1 MDTLYIGYIIHLR
14 DNDMRKLNP
23 NKILF
28 GVKQRNF
35 NPANISDS
43 TVVHR
48 IGKEVSSVYMEIRH
62 DMLTVWI
69 IKHSKCNCKST
80 KSFIICLLNLFYTMY
95 L

>member
-1 MDTLYIGYIIHLR
+1 MKWIPWQIFNSRIYKSKVDTLYIGYIIHLR

-23 NKILF
+23 NEILF

-35 NPANISDS
+35 NPANICDS

-62 DMLTVWI
+62 DMLTMD
-69 IKHSKCNCKST
+69 N
-80 KSFIICLLNLFYTMY
+80 
-95 L
+95 